1 MASLLDTDVL
11 LQRVKALP
19 DNRVVGW
26 LSRIAQEETFLSVI
40 TLQEVREGIERMPEG
55 RKRSRLQSWLEEEVL
70 ASYAD
75 RILAIDAKVADVCG
89 QILGSREVKAFHHEV
104 GDAYIAAT
112 ALVHGLK
119 VATLNRKHFERLG
132 VELVEF

>member
-1 MASLLDTDVL
+1 M
-11 LQRVKALP
+11 KALP

-40 TLQEVREGIERMPEG
+40 TLQEVRQGIERMPEG

-89 QILGSREVKAFHHEV
+89 RILGSREVKAFHHEV

-132 VELVEF
+132 VELVEFT